1 MIGMNK
7 NTGLTLEGIAHLRQS
22 IEDILTT
29 PKGTRV
35 MRRNYGSNLP
45 RLVDAPLNRETLIDI
60 YGETAQAL
68 EEWEPRLKIKRV
80 QATNAGPGWV
90 ELSIEATYL
99 PNGKPVTID
108 GVMVK

>member
-22 IEDILTT
+22 IEDILST

-35 MRRNYGSNLP
+35 MRRDYGSNVP
-45 RLVDAPLNRETLIDI
+45 RLVDAPINRETLLDI
-60 YGETAQAL
+60 YAETAGAL
-68 EEWEPRLKIKRV
+68 ILWEPRLKVTRV
-80 QATNAGPGWV
+80 KAVDAGPGWI
-90 ELSIEATYL
+90 ELSIDAIYL

>member
-7 NTGLTLEGIAHLRQS
+7 NTGLTLEGIAHLKQS

-35 MRRNYGSNLP
+35 MRRDYGSNLP
-45 RLVDAPLNRETLIDI
+45 RLVDAPVNRETLIDI

-68 EEWEPRLKIKRV
+68 DKWEPRLRVKRV
-80 QATNAGPGWV
+80 TATDAGPGWV